1 MLNQGGKKFIFKTT
15 RGRKEKE
22 EGSSHKMIGTFPQN
36 LKCKNT
42 NYLGEVF
49 GEI

>member
-1 MLNQGGKKFIFKTT
+1 MLNQGGKSSDFKTA
-15 RGRKEKE
+15 RGRKENE

-49 GEI
+49 